1 MSWVKQGEL
10 ARRYYAEMSEF
21 LTAGVPQYT
30 QSVEFSNSSGP
41 ASMISGADRL
51 VAPID
56 GVYLIGF
63 DIAWELNTA
72 GSRSA
77 LIFRWRGGLSPVNI
91 ADIPAFPNPADL
103 TMLSVVFPAPLLAG
117 DMVSFGSYQDSG
129 ATLAISR
136 GRCSLTRIAP

>member
-10 ARRYYAEMSEF
+10 ARRYYAEMSGF
-21 LTAGVPQYT
+21 LTASVTEYT
-30 QSVEFSNSSGP
+30 NGIEFSNSSGP
-41 ASMISGADRL
+41 TSMINGTDRL

-56 GVYLIGF
+56 GIYLIGF
-63 DIAWELNTA
+63 DIAWEHNTT

-77 LIFRWRGGLSPVNI
+77 LIFRWRGGPTQI
-91 ADIPAFPNPADL
+91 ADIPAVLNPADV

-117 DMVSFGSYQDSG
+117 DLISFGSYQGSG

-136 GRCSLTRIAP
+136 GRCSLTRITP